1 MAKSYIIGSY
11 IPDTIERNKTASSP
25 MLYDLN
31 YRNKIDPENLFYKCT
46 LNADPSNQN
55 YQWQAVTNT
64 LGNLRQKT
72 NTKEVQFKRLST
84 STSNSGWF
92 GICLKIDKA
101 DTDFYNSLVIKFNK
115 LNPEMARWF
124 KTRANS
130 SGSASVGRLWFSDKG
145 VSGSAVFSAP
155 DLPDHP
161 SPLTDVEMVINVNY
175 GLDADNFSIVVP
187 PDAIKDYAFINR
199 SGFFTD
205 KIYHRYVYVFF
216 NFSTSTFGETLSIAN
231 VQAANAIPVD
241 FEDDTGV
248 VMEDR
253 SLSNE
258 NKEGVVFTDEYEL
271 QKKLSL
277 NIPLLTN
284 EEANNLD
291 VNFFKKHTKLG
302 FYVLG
307 FGFWTGSSITNKYDY
322 SRYSGFFE
330 MDATK
335 YEVRRARYN
344 TYNIKLD
351 LREVI

>member
-1 MAKSYIIGSY
+1 MSKSYIIGSY
-11 IPDTIERNKTASSP
+11 IPDAIEKNKNNSSV
-25 MLYDLN
+25 MTYNLN
-31 YRNKIDPENLFYKCT
+31 YRNKIDPENLFYKCI
-46 LNADPSNQN
+46 LNSDPSNGN
-55 YQWQAVTNT
+55 FQWQAVTNT

-72 NTKEVQFKRLST
+72 NTKEVQFKRVST
-84 STSNSGWF
+84 TTSNSGYF
-92 GICLKIDKA
+92 YTCLKIDKN
-101 DTDFYNSLVIKFNK
+101 DTDFYNTLVIKFNK
-115 LNPEMARWF
+115 LNPEMKKWL
-124 KTRANS
+124 KTRATRTDT
-130 SGSASVGRLWFSDKG
+130 VGTLTFSDKG
-145 VSGSAVFSAP
+145 VSGSAGGFSAP
-155 DLPDHP
+155 DLPDHG
-161 SPLTDVEMVINVNY
+161 SPMADIQMNLNVNQY
-175 GLDADNFSIVVP
+175 LDADNFSIVVT
-187 PDAIKDYAFINR
+187 PDTIKDWNFKDR
-199 SGFFTD
+199 SGNNTD
-205 KIYHRYVYVFF
+205 KIYHRYVYLFL

-322 SRYSGFFE
+322 IRYSGFFE